1 MYTITCTYVSI
12 CICKHYYHIH
22 YTMYHYTAYIGLVWT
37 LYFLSLNPHIVR
49 DLREREVDRIMHDV
63 HTNTISKEDA
73 LDTLSFTAICFKEAM
88 RLRGPASHISV
99 ELADK
104 SSTYT
109 LKSGRIV
116 YPTDLLFCSFDTLK
130 RDSSVFDRPEV
141 YDPYRWLT
149 SDADKLTKMDSYIM
163 TFGHGPRICPGT
175 YFLL

>member
-1 MYTITCTYVSI
+1 MQILLSYILLLSYVVYYTIIYYTIYRHTLYV
-12 CICKHYYHIH
+12 
-22 YTMYHYTAYIGLVWT
+22 GLVWT

-49 DLREREVDRIMHDV
+49 DLRDREVDRIMHEV

-109 LKSGRIV
+109 LKSGRII

-149 SDADKLTKMDSYIM
+149 SDAEKLAKMEGYIM

-175 YFLL
+175 QQY